1 LNLFFNILTNNSI
14 SGKEKEFV
22 AILTPGL
29 AQPPSAAP
37 EIQIAKHKG
46 VINSSIIGF
55 ITFLPL

>member
-29 AQPPSAAP
+29 AQPPSS

-46 VINSSIIGF
+46 VINFSIIGF

>member
-1 LNLFFNILTNNSI
+1 LNFLFNILTNNSF
-14 SGKEKEFV
+14 SAKEKEFV

-29 AQPPSAAP
+29 AQPPSS
-37 EIQIAKHKG
+37 EIQIAKLKG